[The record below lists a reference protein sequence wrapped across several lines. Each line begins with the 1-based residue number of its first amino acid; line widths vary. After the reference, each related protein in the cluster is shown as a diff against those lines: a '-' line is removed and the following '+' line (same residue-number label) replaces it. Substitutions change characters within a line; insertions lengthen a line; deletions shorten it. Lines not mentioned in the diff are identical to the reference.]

1 MVIAVADDTVG
12 GGVNQSWVGCSI
24 RGSVGGGSKS
34 APVLQNQVCPR
45 VFFMTDARKGLTF
58 FDGCVQRFFE
68 EQMCA
73 RVGVSLR
80 CAQPK

>member
-34 APVLQNQVCPR
+34 APVLQNQ
-45 VFFMTDARKGLTF
+45 
-58 FDGCVQRFFE
+58 
-68 EQMCA
+68 MCA
-73 RVGVSLR
+73 RMFLIMDARTGLLCYGCALGFDVS
-80 CAQPK
+80 